1 MSSAAKT
8 SKTGTVAIPKHDMKN
23 CHTCGMKFDNI
34 ICSGPSD
41 VLHILD
47 RAKVES
53 VYKSGQY
60 IFHSGNQPLGIYMIS
75 QGLVKLEVS
84 TETGHSHT
92 LRIIG
97 PGGILGYRSLFAN
110 ESYQASALAM
120 EDVEVCFIPKADMQ
134 LVFKNHPEI
143 VLKFLNILADDLHQ
157 AEKKWMNQMDMGASE
172 RIAEALVF
180 LQENFQNQEW
190 TRRDIAQWAGTTPET
205 VMRTLAQF
213 EKDQLINQSNG
224 RQILILNLDG
234 LKTRFR
240 KINHQT

>member
-1 MSSAAKT
+1 MFLRMSTAEKN
-8 SKTGTVAIPKHDMKN
+8 PKKSEVKN
-23 CHTCGMKFDNI
+23 CQACGLRLDNV
-34 ICSGPSD
+34 ICSGPPD
-41 VLHILD
+41 VLQILD
-47 RAKVES
+47 RAKLSS

-60 IFHSGNQPLGIYMIS
+60 IFYSGNQPLGIYLVS
-75 QGLVKLEVS
+75 KGLVKLEVS
-84 TETGHSHT
+84 TATGHSHT

-110 ESYQASALAM
+110 EPYQASALAM
-120 EDVEVCFIPKADMQ
+120 EDVEICFIPKADMQ

-157 AEKKWMNQMDMGASE
+157 AEKKWMNQMDMGAAE

-180 LQENFQNQEW
+180 LQDNFQNQEW

-213 EKDQLINQSNG
+213 EKEGLINQSQG
-224 RQILILNLDG
+224 RQISILDQDA
-234 LKTRFR
+234 LKTRYSQ
-240 KINHQT
+240 N